1 MRLRKVSGTGI
12 RRLLFQCS
20 LNIHSPSQAGQARP
34 ERAGMGE
41 PGLGG
46 EQEGPDSSQQKGIN
60 PTTNWFRVLL
70 LTLISYLSCLHLHT
84 RKDANLHI
92 CK

>member
-1 MRLRKVSGTGI
+1 MQARLQFQGSSKVPDS
-12 RRLLFQCS
+12 
-20 LNIHSPSQAGQARP
+20 SQTGQARV
-34 ERAGMGE
+34 RGHGE

-46 EQEGPDSSQQKGIN
+46 EQAGPVSSQQKGID

-84 RKDANLHI
+84 RKDVNLHI